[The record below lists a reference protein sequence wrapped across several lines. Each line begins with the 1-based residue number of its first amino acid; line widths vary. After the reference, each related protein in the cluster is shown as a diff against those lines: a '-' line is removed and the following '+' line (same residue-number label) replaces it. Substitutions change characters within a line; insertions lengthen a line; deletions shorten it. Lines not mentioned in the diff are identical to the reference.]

1 MRLSRLEMLG
11 FKSFMGKTALDFE
24 PGITAVLGP
33 NGCGKSNIV
42 DAIRWV
48 LGEQSAKLLRGT
60 KMENVIFDGTK
71 RRAPMGLAE
80 VTLTFTGAN
89 ETLPVEW
96 DEISITRRVTRA
108 GGSEYFL
115 NRQPYRLHEIRDL
128 LAGTGLGN
136 HVYSIIEL
144 GMVKDILAET
154 GDKRRLLFEEASG
167 IMRYKLRRKESLAK
181 LTATEGD
188 LTRLTDILDELGKSV
203 RSLKVQVGRARSYQ
217 RVKEELTAAERQLA
231 AEQLHAYWQRQRAL
245 FRERECA
252 SDAGRESEARLA
264 GLEAGLAAEQ
274 LELVTREEEYKRR
287 RDRLDEVT
295 GAYRSREEE
304 LAVLEE
310 RARAEERQAAL
321 LEQEARLAAEVIER
335 LESERREL
343 TGERGELEALA
354 SRLESEL
361 ATVEIEHR
369 ELDTSF
375 GERRGV
381 LTREKQLQLDFAR
394 QQAETSGELERLRE
408 RLAASA
414 RRQSELAAETA
425 ALDAQR
431 AQHEAELVSLR
442 QGEAAA
448 AAALLALQGR
458 QEELRAGAERDEFG
472 RLEVEALLRE
482 LELKAE
488 KAAARHELLA
498 RLRDE
503 GAGYPEGTRRL
514 RDRHAG
520 DGDLLG
526 ALGDLLRVESRY
538 RVAVECALERELGAL
553 VVRGG
558 RGLDWL
564 HELRAEDGGRALL
577 VELAAVAP
585 APATRTP
592 ADCLPLIDLVDG
604 PPELHAALARLLAR
618 HHYAPDAE
626 RARAALAAAGGEE
639 LVLVTPEG
647 FVFQRGLVAGGSTG
661 PEESR
666 PLGRGEELAALASEL
681 AALAP
686 QRQRLAQAR
695 ADHLATQ
702 TALREALAALEAE
715 LPAARARL
723 AERETERAR
732 IETRLARAGED
743 AQAVADEIALQQR
756 QSAAFAA
763 ALAAAEAGLAQ
774 LGEAQPAQS
783 LDLAAL
789 EVEVARLE
797 RERDSARARG
807 DERRLEMTA
816 TRGRRENLRLRE
828 ENLERNLAGQWSRR
842 ESGETGAA
850 TSRGQ
855 VTNLREQAQSLREGL
870 SAERRALEVQRGDAA
885 ALLAEIG
892 ALRDALGE
900 RQAEL
905 RRLREAQRESEQ
917 AAHALDIEISTLR
930 VKMEDLQ
937 ARVREEL
944 GAELDPAADPAA
956 DGGYRPAVEQSVAEA
971 VAALKEKLAR
981 LGVVN
986 LLALEEYTE
995 KNARYEFLLAQ
1006 QADLL
1011 AARAQLLETIRTINA
1026 EAKQR
1031 FAESF
1036 RAIRANFIEIFCTLF
1051 DGGEADLAFTIDPE
1065 DPLEGEIVVT
1075 AKPREKNI
1083 STVQLL
1089 SSGEKTLT
1097 ALALLFAVYLSQPS
1111 PFCVFD
1117 EVDAPLDDA
1126 NIARFTKLVREFS
1139 ARTQFVIITHNKR
1152 TMEVA
1157 GHLYGVT
1164 MEESGVSKLVSVA
1177 LEDVP
1182 DDFGAQAAA
1191 AS

>member
-11 FKSFMGKTALDFE
+11 FKSFMGKTVLDFE
-24 PGITAVLGP
+24 QGITAVLGP

-48 LGEQSAKLLRGT
+48 LGEQSAKLLRGV

-71 RRAPMGLAE
+71 RRAPMGFAE

-89 ETLPVEW
+89 ESLPVEW

-181 LTATEGD
+181 LAATEGD

-217 RVKEELTAAERQLA
+217 RVKEELTGAERQLA
-231 AEQLHAYWQRQRAL
+231 AEQLHAYWERQRETLRQQESA
-245 FRERECA
+245 R
-252 SDAGRESEARLA
+252 DAGRESEAQLA
-264 GLEAGLAAEQ
+264 GLEAALAAEQ
-274 LELVTREEEYKRR
+274 LELVTREEDYKRR
-287 RDRLDEVT
+287 RDRLDEAT

-304 LAVLEE
+304 LAVLDE
-310 RARAEERQAAL
+310 RARAEERQATL
-321 LEQEARLAAEVIER
+321 LEQEARLAGEAIER
-335 LESERREL
+335 LEAERREL
-343 TGERGELEALA
+343 AVEQGELEALA
-354 SRLESEL
+354 ARLEGEL
-361 ATVEIEHR
+361 ATAEAEHR
-369 ELDTSF
+369 ELDAAF
-375 GERRGV
+375 GERRGL

-408 RLAASA
+408 RLAASE
-414 RRQSELAAETA
+414 RRREELRAEAAS
-425 ALDAQR
+425 LVAQR
-431 AQHEAELVSLR
+431 AQHEAELSALR

-458 QEELRAGAERDEFG
+458 QAELRADAERDELG

-482 LELKAE
+482 LELRAE

-520 DGDLLG
+520 DGDLVG
-526 ALGDLLRVESRY
+526 ALGDLLRVASPHRL
-538 RVAVECALERELGAL
+538 AVECALERELGAL

-564 HELRAEDGGRALL
+564 EGLRAEDGGRALL

-585 APATRTP
+585 APATRAP
-592 ADCLPLIDLVDG
+592 QDCLPLIDLVDG

-618 HHYAPDAE
+618 HYLAPDAE

-639 LVLVTPEG
+639 LVIVTPEG

-666 PLGRGEELAALASEL
+666 PLGRNEELAALASEL
-681 AALAP
+681 TALAP
-686 QRQRLAQAR
+686 QRERLEQAR
-695 ADHLATQ
+695 ADHLAMQ
-702 TALREALAALEAE
+702 ASLREALAGLDSE

-732 IETRLARAGED
+732 IETRLARAAED
-743 AQAVADEIALQQR
+743 AQAVADESALQER
-756 QSAAFAA
+756 QATAFAE

-774 LGEAQPAQS
+774 LSETQPDQP

-789 EVEVARLE
+789 EIEVARLE
-797 RERDSARARG
+797 RERDSARARV

-842 ESGETGAA
+842 ESSETGAA
-850 TSRGQ
+850 AGRGQ
-855 VTNLREQAQSLREGL
+855 VTNLRDQAQSLREGL
-870 SAERRALEVQRGDAA
+870 GEARHALDAQRAEAES
-885 ALLAEIG
+885 LLGEIS
-892 ALRDALGE
+892 ALREALAE

-905 RRLREAQRESEQ
+905 RRVREAQRECEQ

-937 ARVREEL
+937 SRARDEL
-944 GAELDPAADPAA
+944 NAELDPAADPL
-956 DGGYRPAVEQSVAEA
+956 AEA
-971 VAALKEKLAR
+971 SYQPPEGQSLTEAVTALKEKLAR

-995 KNARYEFLLAQ
+995 KNERYEFLLTQ

-1011 AARAQLLETIRTINA
+1011 AARGQLLETIRTINA

-1036 RAIRANFIEIFCTLF
+1036 KVIRENFIQIFLTLF
-1051 DGGEADLAFTIDPE
+1051 DGGEADLAFTVDPE
-1065 DPLEGEIVVT
+1065 DPLEGDIVVT

-1097 ALALLFAVYLSQPS
+1097 ALSLLFAVYLSQPS

-1164 MEESGVSKLVSVA
+1164 MQESGVSKLVSVA

>member
-1 MRLSRLEMLG
+1 MLG

-24 PGITAVLGP
+24 QGITAVLGP

-71 RRAPMGLAE
+71 RRAPMGFAE
-80 VTLTFTGAN
+80 VTLSFTGAS
-89 ETLPVEW
+89 ESLPVEY

-144 GMVKDILAET
+144 GMVKDILAES

-167 IMRYKLRRKESLAK
+167 VMRYKLRRKESLAK
-181 LTATEGD
+181 LAATEGD
-188 LTRLTDILDELGKSV
+188 LTRLADILDELGKSV
-203 RSLKVQVGRARSYQ
+203 RSLKVQVSRARSYQ

-231 AEQLHAYWQRQRAL
+231 AAQLHGYWQRQREL
-245 FRERECA
+245 RRRQEGV
-252 SDAGRESEARLA
+252 SDASRESEARVA
-264 GLEAGLAAEQ
+264 SLEAALAAQQ
-274 LELVTREEEYKRR
+274 LELVAREEEYKRR
-287 RDRLDEVT
+287 RDALDEAT

-304 LAVLEE
+304 LAVLDE
-310 RARAEERQAAL
+310 RARAEERQVAQ
-321 LEQEARLAAEVIER
+321 LEQEARLAAEAIARLEIER
-335 LESERREL
+335 RDLEAERS
-343 TGERGELEALA
+343 ELEALA
-354 SRLESEL
+354 ERLEGEL
-361 ATVEIEHR
+361 AAAEADLGDLETR
-369 ELDTSF
+369 F
-375 GERRGV
+375 GERRGL

-394 QQAETSGELERLRE
+394 QRAETGGEVERLRE
-408 RLAASA
+408 RLAAGQ
-414 RRQSELAAETA
+414 RRQLELEAEAESLAAQS
-425 ALDAQR
+425 AQR
-431 AQHEAELVSLR
+431 EGELGGLR
-442 QGEAAA
+442 QSEAAA
-448 AAALLALQGR
+448 AATLLGLQSR
-458 QEELRAGAERDEFG
+458 LASLRAEREQNETG

-482 LELKAE
+482 LDLKAE
-488 KAAARHELLA
+488 KAAARHELLV

-503 GAGYPEGTRRL
+503 GAGFPEGTRRL
-514 RDRHAG
+514 LERHAG
-520 DGDLLG
+520 DSALVG
-526 ALGDLLRVESRY
+526 ALGDMLRVEDRY
-538 RVAVECALERELGAL
+538 RLAIECALERELGAL
-553 VVRGG
+553 VVKGG
-558 RGLDWL
+558 RGLSWL
-564 HELRAEDGGRALL
+564 EQLRDEEGGRALL
-577 VELAAVAP
+577 IELAGVAP
-585 APATRTP
+585 APRP
-592 ADCLPLIDLVDG
+592 AAAAPAGCRQLIDFVDG

-618 HHYAPDAE
+618 HQLAPDAE
-626 RARAALAAAGGEE
+626 TARAALAAPGGEE
-639 LVLVTPEG
+639 LVIVTPEG

-666 PLGRGEELAALASEL
+666 PLGRGEEIAVLEREL

-686 QRQRLAQAR
+686 QRERLLAAR
-695 ADHLATQ
+695 ADHQETQ
-702 TALREALAALEAE
+702 GRLRAALEALDAE

-732 IETRLARAGED
+732 VETRLARSEEE
-743 AQAVADEIALQQR
+743 AQAVADERALQGR
-756 QSAAFAA
+756 QALAFAE
-763 ALAAAEAGLAQ
+763 ALAAAESGLAQ
-774 LGEAQPAQS
+774 LGEEQPGEAI
-783 LDLAAL
+783 DLPAL
-789 EVEVARLE
+789 ETEVARLE
-797 RERDSARARG
+797 RELGGARG
-807 DERRLEMTA
+807 RVTERRLEKTA
-816 TRGRRENLRLRE
+816 ARGRRDNLRLRE

-842 ESGETGAA
+842 ESSESGAA
-850 TSRGQ
+850 ESRGQ
-855 VTNLREQAQSLREGL
+855 VLSLRERAQALREGL
-870 SAERRALEVQRGDAA
+870 GNERRGLEEKRGEAE
-885 ALLAEIG
+885 ALLGEITG
-892 ALRDALGE
+892 LREAAGE
-900 RQAEL
+900 RQAEG

-917 AAHALDIEISTLR
+917 AAHALELEISTLG

-937 ARVREEL
+937 TRVREEL
-944 GAELDPAADPAA
+944 GAELDPAVDPTADPA
-956 DGGYRPAVEQSVAEA
+956 GYAPAEGQSLAEA
-971 VAALKEKLAR
+971 VSALKEKLAR

-986 LLALEEYTE
+986 LLALEEFTE
-995 KNARYEFLLAQ
+995 KNGRYEFLLAQ
-1006 QADLL
+1006 QADLV
-1011 AARAQLLETIRTINA
+1011 AAREQLLETIRAINT

-1031 FAESF
+1031 FTESF
-1036 RAIRANFIEIFCTLF
+1036 KVIRENFIQIFLTLF
-1051 DGGEADLAFTIDPE
+1051 DGGEADLAFTVDPD
-1065 DPLEGEIVVT
+1065 DPLEGDIVVT

-1139 ARTQFVIITHNKR
+1139 ARTQFVVITHNKR
-1152 TMEVA
+1152 TMEAA

-1182 DDFGAQAAA
+1182 DDFDAARAAGA